1 MKILKEI
8 RGVSLGSFVTRGE
21 RLAFWINTYNALV
34 ADGIAALGLR
44 RSVWELP
51 NFFQRVGCR
60 VGGLTFTA
68 DDIEHGVLRGNRR
81 NPLAPS
87 PPFAQDDAR
96 LMHTIVPVD
105 PRIHFAISC
114 GARSCPAVRT
124 YDAGQLDAQLDAA
137 TRAFVANEVT
147 VDGDALVVSEIFKWF
162 RADFDDGAD
171 GLAGFLVRHLDHGA
185 VRRRILERGLTGL
198 TDRPWDWRL
207 AAPATDA
214 WTARA

>member
-1 MKILKEI
+1 M
-8 RGVSLGSFVTRGE
+8 
-21 RLAFWINTYNALV
+21 
-34 ADGIAALGLR
+34 ADGIAALGWR

-51 NFFQRVGCR
+51 NFFQRVSCR

-68 DDIEHGVLRGNRR
+68 DDIEHGVLRGNRP

-96 LMHTIVPVD
+96 LVHTIVLVD

-137 TRAFVANEVT
+137 TRAFVADGVT

-207 AAPATDA
+207 AAPATDS